1 MAEALPSNAVDEGN
15 GSKTSKEVQDPKA
28 VRGPLV
34 KNELALPD
42 WLAACPMAE
51 AQGDMPG
58 KQALLRKEVTQAQED
73 ADMEKKQ
80 QREEKKQQAKAKA
93 KAKPKAKGR
102 KSKTA
107 QPAGE
112 SHEPQPSQ
120 PCSAKRPEPEPT
132 HPETSNTEPQPK
144 ASDKKRKTTAA
155 QKPDPSAHVAQQEE
169 QQQQQPATSI
179 KRSAESARSANKRA
193 KVEVDGKSNEP
204 PPTEDAM
211 EEKDMAEIQQ
221 STKKVEAGEARTVK
235 ARLGYTELFTNKI
248 PDLPFPEGSF
258 TRKSFTARPPAG
270 TNGTSVG
277 VVLYQRSFYVH
288 FATDPTTWPKSISHL
303 KVDRKGGCSIGW
315 QADPHTAWEAAKI
328 VAGWRAKAN
337 DDGDADDLE

>member
-1 MAEALPSNAVDEGN
+1 MSLPLSLSLSFSLSLSLSLSLFLSLFFFLSLSLSPSLSLSVSFSRPIYVISPNALA
-15 GSKTSKEVQDPKA
+15 QA

-58 KQALLRKEVTQAQED
+58 KQALLRKEVTQALHACAWTIIRFDWSPRATCFKAQED

-258 TRKSFTARPPAG
+258 TRKQLG
-270 TNGTSVG
+270 LNE
-277 VVLYQRSFYVH
+277 L
-288 FATDPTTWPKSISHL
+288 ATHPEKS
-303 KVDRKGGCSIGW
+303 
-315 QADPHTAWEAAKI
+315 
-328 VAGWRAKAN
+328 
-337 DDGDADDLE
+337 